1 MPDSFKLKPL
11 AIGFVNYGF
20 ATKEESDLWP
30 DYAGRPAGA
39 PGVLLNK
46 ARSGNGPAGTG
57 LDSKKNFSWQDRA
70 VFPGSLPLPNGNIM
84 MYYDDL
90 NTPYLLEFSAVV
102 VGKDYTINVHVRNE
116 FGLIGSEN
124 QINEVGIQLPTINL
138 PAAPGDDYTLRNVMD
153 IEQSPDGRSLLVMVR
168 ANFQTETHIL
178 GNAQRRNLAA
188 IIRVDI
194 SGEVKKGL
202 SNAGLSFNQ
211 TIHRTTAECSTQKT
225 TENITSTGQLTEA
238 QLAVVSGSPT
248 AVSGTRVIEQ
258 AIRYAYFDNNG
269 NIHDYGFRGERTT
282 YHLEVEGQSGNVEV
296 ASPCYEDVSS
306 LQFNG
311 VTVEE
316 RTTSSCNYY
325 NESDALPADDWIDE
339 GIYTWNEST
348 ISFNAPIYS
357 VTGLNLY
364 YKGIWQ
370 DAATGADQPWIFAAR
385 DTNDDGEYD
394 TCPVPSLGFSDGA
407 YSWAN
412 IEERFTCMTSFDPRA
427 TTQPSPTQLATTI
440 YSGYGTANYVDVSSN
455 NLAYD
460 HVNAQIVEFRSTFN
474 RGSFQQIPAGFVSSA
489 VFY

>member
-30 DYAGRPAGA
+30 GYAGRPAGA

-153 IEQSPDGRSLLVMVR
+153 IEQSPDGRSVFIMAK
-168 ANFQTETHIL
+168 ANFSSSVSIL
-178 GNAQRRNLAA
+178 GNAQRRSLAA

-202 SNAGLSFNQ
+202 PQAGLAFSQSVFK
-211 TIHRTTAECSTQKT
+211 TTAECSTKQT
-225 TENITSTGQLTEA
+225 VEAITQVGQLTVE
-238 QLAVVSGSPT
+238 QQAVVAGGISDLSGS
-248 AVSGTRVIEQ
+248 RVIEQ
-258 AIRYAYFDNNG
+258 SIRYAYFDNNG
-269 NIHDYGFRGERTT
+269 GVHFYGFSAERTT
-282 YHLEVEGQSGNVEV
+282 YHLEVAGQNGNVEV
-296 ASPCYEDVSS
+296 ASPCYHDIVNIH
-306 LQFNG
+306 LNG
-311 VTVEE
+311 SIVDS

-325 NESDALPADDWIDE
+325 HTNENLPVDSW
-339 GIYTWNEST
+339 GGTFTWNEST
-348 ISFNAPIYS
+348 VTFESPIYDI
-357 VTGLNLY
+357 TDLHFY

-370 DAATGADQPWIFAAR
+370 GIASASDEAWIYAVK
-385 DTNDDGEYD
+385 DTNSDGEYD
-394 TCPVPSLGFSDGA
+394 TSPVPSVLASAGIYSMMNIGA
-407 YSWAN
+407 
-412 IEERFTCMTSFDPRA
+412 RFISMNSNDPRTEA
-427 TTQPSPTQLATTI
+427 DDFSMTTVH
-440 YSGYGTANYVDVSSN
+440 SGYGNINVNNLDNS

-460 HVNAQIVEFRSTFN
+460 HINGVIEQFSSFSNN
-474 RGSFQQIPAGFVSSA
+474 GSFQQIPVGFVSSA